1 MKLIIQLIFQL
12 RRSQGNISSTG
23 VLYFISDRHLK
34 IQLDMCSVQL
44 CSANNTLVDN
54 SGIHTCSTT
63 IQVLVNASVVKYAF
77 DNITTVYTVNDFDGV
92 NTFLSDDKRKHF
104 RGFGE

>member
-1 MKLIIQLIFQL
+1 M
-12 RRSQGNISSTG
+12 
-23 VLYFISDRHLK
+23 Y
-34 IQLDMCSVQL
+34 SVRL
-44 CSANNTLVDN
+44 CSANNTLVDS
-54 SGIHTCSTT
+54 SGIHTCLTT

-77 DNITTVYTVNDFDGV
+77 DNITTVNDFDGV